1 MKYLKQ
7 IAYVL
12 LLVGGINWGVYG
24 VSGYDVVG
32 VLFGQ
37 IPMIANLVYVLVG
50 LSALYIILSRFTLC
64 ECKKC
69 ACACADSKC
78 TCPCSD
84 SMSVSGASSKKPVE
98 NTTCPVEENK

>member
-12 LLVGGINWGVYG
+12 LLIGGINWGVYG
-24 VSGYDVVG
+24 VSGYDVVE

-50 LSALYIILSRFTLC
+50 LSAVYIILNKYALC
-64 ECKKC
+64 GCGTC
-69 ACACADSKC
+69 ACKEAEHSCCNS
-78 TCPCSD
+78 CSIEE
-84 SMSVSGASSKKPVE
+84 KK
-98 NTTCPVEENK
+98 